1 MELDLLRF
9 QYHAENFARN
19 SLIFNLASPPSLGM
33 RLQEAGS
40 QVTYVIRIMKDI
52 AWSIFCFSFPFYEI
66 IEGSFL

>member
-52 AWSIFCFSFPFYEI
+52 A
-66 IEGSFL
+66 